1 VHLQSLHLKSL
12 DKNREYLLSIYGQ
25 LFARPGAVRIASAGF
40 IARMPIAMD
49 TIAIILFVLSVDKRY
64 SIAGALTGVAALTT
78 VISIPL
84 WAKAADHFGQR
95 RVLLTAVPIRVSA
108 FIIFIVLVK
117 NGAPIWS
124 WFLTI
129 IAAESASLSIGSMT
143 RRRWMHM
150 IDKKDSDL
158 LSTSYVFESF
168 LDEIVFIIGPVI
180 TTAVATTIAP
190 MAGIILGITFLLI
203 GAPLIAFHAKSD
215 PGIHPRDVG
224 VKAKSVMRNMRLQAV
239 AIPLTIAGG
248 SFSAVSISV
257 VAFSDERGM
266 KSAAGLLLGIWACG
280 GAISAFINGAI
291 RWKIS
296 HGARYLGY
304 LLGMT
309 TISFSFPFINNFYL
323 LGAALFLQGM
333 CIAPLL
339 PNGLSLITGS
349 VSESQMTQA
358 ISLTTAGIPL
368 TGALASFM
376 AGQIIDNS
384 GARAGLWLPFF
395 FLALSCLATIPYFKN
410 YKR

>member
-1 VHLQSLHLKSL
+1 
-12 DKNREYLLSIYGQ
+12 LLSIYRQ
-25 LFARPGAVRIASAGF
+25 LFARPGAMRIASAGF

-95 RVLLTAVPIRVSA
+95 RILLTAVPIRVSA
-108 FIIFIVLVK
+108 FITFIVLVK

-124 WFLTI
+124 WFLAI
-129 IAAESASLSIGSMT
+129 VAAESASLSIGSMT

-150 IDKKDSDL
+150 IDKEDSDL

-190 MAGIILGITFLLI
+190 MAGIILGIIFLLI
-203 GAPLIAFHAKSD
+203 GAPLIAFHSKSA
-215 PGIHPRDVG
+215 PGIHPRESG
-224 VKAKSVMRNMRLQAV
+224 VKAKSVMRNRRLQAV

-266 KSAAGLLLGIWACG
+266 KSAAGLLLGIWALG
-280 GAISAFINGAI
+280 GAISAIINGAM

-296 HGARYLGY
+296 HGARYLSY

-309 TISFSFPFINNFYL
+309 TISFSFPFINDFYL

-368 TGALASFM
+368 TGAVASFM
-376 AGQIIDNS
+376 AGQIIDDS
-384 GARAGLWLPFF
+384 GARTGLWLPFF
-395 FLALSCLATIPYFKN
+395 FLVLSCLATIPYLKN
-410 YKR
+410 YKH

>member
-1 VHLQSLHLKSL
+1 MPSRKVPRSLFST
-12 DKNREYLLSIYGQ
+12 YSQ
-25 LFARPGAVRIASAGF
+25 LFKTPGAARIASAGF

-49 TIAIILFVLSVDKRY
+49 TIAIILFVHSVDKRY

-84 WAKAADHFGQR
+84 WAKAADHLGQR

-108 FIIFIVLVK
+108 FITFILLVK

-124 WFLTI
+124 WFLAI
-129 IAAESASLSIGSMT
+129 FIAESASLSVGSMT

-150 IDKKDSDL
+150 IDKKDSHL

-168 LDEIVFIIGPVI
+168 LDEMIYIIGPVI
-180 TTAVATTIAP
+180 TTAVVTAIAP
-190 MAGIILGITFLLI
+190 MAGIILGIIFLLI
-203 GAPLIAFHAKSD
+203 GAPLIAFHSNSD
-215 PGIHPRDVG
+215 PGIHPRESG
-224 VKAKSVMRNMRLQAV
+224 VKAKSVMRNRKLQAV

-248 SFSAVSISV
+248 SFSAINISV
-257 VAFSDERGM
+257 VAFADERGM
-266 KSAAGLLLGIWACG
+266 KSAAGLLLGVWALG
-280 GAISAFINGAI
+280 GAVSAIINGAI

-304 LLGMT
+304 ILGMT
-309 TISFSFPFINNFYL
+309 TIAFTFPFIDNFYL

-358 ISLTTAGIPL
+358 ISLATAGIPL

-376 AGQIIDNS
+376 AGQMIDNS

-395 FLALSCLATIPYFKN
+395 FLVLSCSATIPYLKSYRN
-410 YKR
+410 

>member
-1 VHLQSLHLKSL
+1 MPSNKEPRSLLASYR
-12 DKNREYLLSIYGQ
+12 N
-25 LFARPGAVRIASAGF
+25 LFNTPGAVRIASAGF

-95 RVLLTAVPIRVSA
+95 KILLTAVPIRVCA
-108 FIIFIVLVK
+108 FIIFIILVK
-117 NGAPIWS
+117 SEAPIWS
-124 WFLTI
+124 WFLAI
-129 IAAESASLSIGSMT
+129 VAAESASLSIGSMT

-190 MAGIILGITFLLI
+190 MAGIILGIIFLLT
-203 GAPLIAFHAKSD
+203 GAPFIAFHKKSD
-215 PGIHPRDVG
+215 PGIHPQEIDE
-224 VKAKSVMRNMRLQAV
+224 KAKSVMRNMKLQAV

-248 SFSAVSISV
+248 SFSAVSICV
-257 VAFSDERGM
+257 VAFADERGM
-266 KSAAGLLLGIWACG
+266 KSVAGLLLGFWALG
-280 GAISAFINGAI
+280 GAFSAFINGAI
-291 RWKIS
+291 RWKLS
-296 HGARYLGY
+296 HGSRYLGY
-304 LLGMT
+304 LFGMT
-309 TISFSFPFINNFYL
+309 AIAFAFPFIGNVYV
-323 LGAALFLQGM
+323 LGVALFLQGV

-349 VSESQMTQA
+349 IPESQMTQA
-358 ISLTTAGIPL
+358 ISLITAGIPL
-368 TGALASFM
+368 TGAISSFI
-376 AGQIIDNS
+376 AGQLIDNS
-384 GARAGLWLPFF
+384 GASTGLWLPFL
-395 FLALSCLATIPYFKN
+395 FLVLSCLATVPYSGK
-410 YKR
+410 YKT